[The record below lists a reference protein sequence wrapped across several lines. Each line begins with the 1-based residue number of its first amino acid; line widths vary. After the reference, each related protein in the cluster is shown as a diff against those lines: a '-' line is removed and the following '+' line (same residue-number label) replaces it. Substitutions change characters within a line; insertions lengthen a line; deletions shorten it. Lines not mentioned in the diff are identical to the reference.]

1 MADAPGTMHDDA
13 DSNRRLANVELSD
26 EDVLLMAEASG
37 DATFFDQFAGE
48 SRVDVV
54 DVRSRCRYPQS
65 RCSCMTE
72 EQWQNGFDQR
82 SDTNLLEAGR
92 GGDGAYCR

>member
-37 DATFFDQFAGE
+37 DATFSIDWPKGVART
-48 SRVDVV
+48 S
-54 DVRSRCRYPQS
+54 S
-65 RCSCMTE
+65 T
-72 EQWQNGFDQR
+72 W
-82 SDTNLLEAGR
+82 EAGVVILR
-92 GGDGAYCR
+92 VVAVA